1 MISRRLIRIK
11 VLQVLYAY
19 SKKNEGYSSQ
29 LAEKELFHSI
39 DKFYDLYHLL
49 FLLIIEMA
57 ELEEKRIDL
66 RRNKKIQ
73 TTEDLFPSTKFVENK
88 LIQSIKS
95 MEPLSEYKKSRKLNW
110 KIHEDVLKR
119 IYSDL
124 IYSDLYKNYINAD
137 EDSFNEDKKFLIQF
151 YSEFL
156 AENENFSDFLEE
168 ENIYWNDDAG
178 FAIIMLIKT
187 LESFKLN
194 GFNSK
199 LLPLFKNEDDKE
211 YTKKLIRKSIVGHE
225 DYLKIIEKHTQNWDT
240 ERIAHVDLLIL
251 QLAITELLEFPSIPV
266 KVTMNEFIEISKY
279 YSTERSKIFI
289 NGVLDKIVKE
299 LESENKLNK
308 KGRGL
313 IG

>member
-19 SKKNEGYSSQ
+19 SKKNEGYSSNV
-29 LAEKELFHSI
+29 AEKELFHSI

-49 FLLIIEMA
+49 LLLILEMA
-57 ELEEKRIDL
+57 DLEEKRIEL

-73 TTEDLFPSTKFVENK
+73 TSEDLFPSTKFVDNRVIRNIR
-88 LIQSIKS
+88 LI
-95 MEPLSEYKKSRKLNW
+95 EPLYDYKNARKLNW
-110 KIHEDVLKR
+110 KIHEDTLKR
-119 IYSDL
+119 IYNDFISTEQ
-124 IYSDLYKNYINAD
+124 YQNYINSD
-137 EDSFNEDKKFLIQF
+137 TDSFVSDKEFLNNF

-156 AENENFSDFLEE
+156 AENINFSEFLEE

-178 FAIIMLIKT
+178 FAIIMVIKT
-187 LESFKLN
+187 IESIKENGNPGKLM
-194 GFNSK
+194 
-199 LLPLFKNEDDKE
+199 PLFKNDDDKE
-211 YTKKLIRKSIVGHE
+211 YTKKLIRKAIVDQKE
-225 DYLKIIEKHTQNWDT
+225 YIKLIEKHTQNWDT

-279 YSTERSKIFI
+279 YSTERSKVFI
-289 NGVLDKIVKE
+289 NGVLDKIVKDF
-299 LESENKLNK
+299 ESDKRLNK
-308 KGRGL
+308 TGRGL